1 MRLPGRLSDEQTL
14 SRMQTSSIIAI
25 PSLQEGLGLS
35 LQEALFYGCVG
46 LGSRAG
52 GIPELIED
60 EVNGLL
66 VPPGDIAALSNA
78 MDRLMSDDRWLETLR
93 SQTRSSI
100 VAKQMTA
107 DAMVQN
113 YLQLYT
119 KTLSHR

>member
-1 MRLPGRLSDEQTL
+1 MRPLEWNAIVGRTRPPG
-14 SRMQTSSIIAI
+14 I
-25 PSLQEGLGLS
+25 
-35 LQEALFYGCVG
+35 
-46 LGSRAG
+46 GSRAG

-66 VPPGDIAALSNA
+66 VPPGDIAALSEA
-78 MDRLMSDDRWLETLR
+78 MDRLMSDDRWLEKLR

-113 YLQLYT
+113 YLELYE
-119 KTLSHR
+119 KTLSVSRHR